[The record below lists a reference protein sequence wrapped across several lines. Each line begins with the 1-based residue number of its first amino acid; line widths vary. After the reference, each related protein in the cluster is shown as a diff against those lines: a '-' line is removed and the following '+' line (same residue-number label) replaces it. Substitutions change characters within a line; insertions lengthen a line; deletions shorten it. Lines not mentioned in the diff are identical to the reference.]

1 LEKITSKMVIITLFV
16 FLMILSSVAEIFRVY
31 LGIPEV
37 DLLAGWMNTLV
48 MLVISVKFGG
58 IFIAFLVQQYERN

>member
-1 LEKITSKMVIITLFV
+1 
-16 FLMILSSVAEIFRVY
+16 MILSSVAEIFRVY

-48 MLVISVKFGG
+48 MLVVGVKFGG
-58 IFIAFLVQQYERN
+58 IFIAFLVQQYETQRK